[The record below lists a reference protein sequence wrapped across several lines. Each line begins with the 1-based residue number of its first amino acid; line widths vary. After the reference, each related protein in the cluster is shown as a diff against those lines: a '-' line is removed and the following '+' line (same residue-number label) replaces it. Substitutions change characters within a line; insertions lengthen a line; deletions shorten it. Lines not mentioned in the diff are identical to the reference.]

1 MFSMSIYIEVFII
14 FTRLPPV
21 GGVESTDASSNHHNI
36 QLLKTRR
43 SIGSV
48 VNASATFKFDSF

>member
-1 MFSMSIYIEVFII
+1 MSICIEVFII

-21 GGVESTDASSNHHNI
+21 DGVESTDASSIHHNI

-48 VNASATFKFDSF
+48 VNASVIF

>member
-1 MFSMSIYIEVFII
+1 MSIHIEVIII
-14 FTRLPPV
+14 FTRLSPI
-21 GGVESTDASSNHHNI
+21 GGVESTDASSIHHNI

-48 VNASATFKFDSF
+48 VNASAIF